1 MKNILKYIFAIALL
15 IPAGSCDQ
23 EFLNVVPEDRFGDVS
38 VWKDPALT
46 EAFVNEMYR
55 GLNHGI
61 RELMLGSLTDES
73 QFIHNYGSAQV
84 VLSNLTPADQG
95 AFSRGDFD
103 EFRWGE
109 IYKRVRE
116 INLFKENIE
125 KVPFD
130 VSTPTMK
137 DRLKGEVHFLNAYF
151 YHNLVRLYGG
161 VPLVK
166 RTYGLQ
172 DEFLIPRSTLDESIQ
187 YIVEE
192 CDLAASLLPLDY
204 SKSTDD
210 IGRATKGA
218 ALALKSRILI
228 YAASELYNN
237 NAWAAGYAN
246 PELISSTSGSRAEK
260 WQAAKDAAKAVID
273 LGIYSLQDTGNPT
286 KDYTDLFLLKNSKE
300 AIFSRFFIKSRGWED
315 GALPGLANGPNGYH
329 NWGGN
334 TPIQELVDDYEMTD
348 GSTFDWNNPV
358 HAAAPYENRDPRFGA
373 SILYDQALWRPR
385 PSDVK
390 DIDPVGKVIIRSVET
405 AAGVWT
411 PGLDTRDGP
420 IEDWNGGYSGYYLR
434 KFVDP
439 SVVHEYAA
447 AGGNQEAPWH
457 FLRYGEVLLNY
468 AEACLGLNQEGEAI
482 TYMNMVRDRAG
493 MPAITDSGQDL
504 IDRYR
509 NERRVELVFEQ
520 HRYFDVRR
528 WMIAPVVLSKNANG
542 IKIEDPLTGPVTY
555 TRNKIQDRAWKDKM
569 YFLPFEQDELNRNE
583 NLKQNPLY

>member
-1 MKNILKYIFAIALL
+1 MKKIIKYTLVIAFMLQ
-15 IPAGSCDQ
+15 AGSCDTD
-23 EFLNVVPEDRFGDVS
+23 FLNVKPKDSMSDAS
-38 VWKDPALT
+38 VWGDPALT

-61 RELMLGSLTDES
+61 RELMAGSLADES
-73 QFIHNYGSAQV
+73 HFIHNYGSAQV
-84 VLSNLTPADQG
+84 VQSNLTPADIG
-95 AFSRGDFD
+95 SFSRGDFD
-103 EFRWGE
+103 EFRWNE
-109 IYKRVRE
+109 LYKRIRQ
-116 INLFKENIE
+116 INLFFENIE

-130 VSTPTMK
+130 DAAWK

-166 RTYGLQ
+166 KTFKLN
-172 DEFLIPRSTLDESIQ
+172 DDFLVPRNSLEESVQ
-187 YIVEE
+187 YIVDE
-192 CDLAASLLPLDY
+192 CDAAAAVLPVNY
-204 SKSTDD
+204 GSSPDD

-218 ALALKSRILI
+218 ALALKSRMLL

-237 NAWAAGYAN
+237 SSWASGFSTPN
-246 PELISSTSGSRAEK
+246 LIAYTSGSRTAR

-273 LGIYSLQDTGNPT
+273 LGEYSLQQSGNPV
-286 KDYTDLFLLKNSKE
+286 KDYTDVFLLKDSKE
-300 AIFSRFFIKSRGWED
+300 AIFSRYFVKSRGWED

-348 GSTFDWNNPV
+348 GSKFSWSNPV
-358 HAAAPYENRDPRFGA
+358 HAAAPYSNRDPRLSA

-385 PSDVK
+385 PSDAK

-405 AAGVWT
+405 APGVWT

-439 SVVHEYAA
+439 TVVHEYAA

-457 FLRYGEVLLNY
+457 FFRLAEIYLNY
-468 AEACLGLNQEGEAI
+468 AEACIELGQEAEAKTYLNLLRA
-482 TYMNMVRDRAG
+482 RAG
-493 MPAITDSGQDL
+493 MPDITDSGTAL
-504 IDRYR
+504 KDRYR

-528 WMIAPVVLSKNANG
+528 WMIAPQVLGRNASG
-542 IKIEDPLTGPVTY
+542 IVIKQPLAGPVTY
-555 TRNKIQDRAWKDKM
+555 TVNKVQNRAWNNKM
-569 YFLPFEQDELNRNE
+569 YFLPIVQDEMNRNK
-583 NLKQNPLY
+583 NLVQNPLY